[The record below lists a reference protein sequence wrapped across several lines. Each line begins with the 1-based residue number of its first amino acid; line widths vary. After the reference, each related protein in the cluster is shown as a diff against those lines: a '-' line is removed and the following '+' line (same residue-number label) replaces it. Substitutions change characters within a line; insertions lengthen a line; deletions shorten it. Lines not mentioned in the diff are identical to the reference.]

1 MPLVQLPR
9 HFTLKF
15 LYRYSIYIH
24 FFIFFGQSG
33 TKWHKVVGFAICF
46 SIFVAVQNEWID

>member
-15 LYRYSIYIH
+15 LYRNSIYIH

-33 TKWHKVVGFAICF
+33 TKWHEVVGFAICF
-46 SIFVAVQNEWID
+46 SIFVGVQNEWID

>member
-1 MPLVQLPR
+1 MPLVQLSR

-15 LYRYSIYIH
+15 LYRNSIYIH

-33 TKWHKVVGFAICF
+33 TKWHEVVGFAICF
-46 SIFVAVQNEWID
+46 SIFVGVQNECTD